1 MSVLFA
7 TVAVVCTL
15 SQCNDYVIDQSPEEN
30 AGKINTI
37 YHNAE
42 YQGLWQD
49 EKGLTDWLKK
59 YQIGETIFEIVSID
73 IENQTINADDI
84 P

>member
-7 TVAVVCTL
+7 TVAVVCTI
-15 SQCNDYVIDQSPEEN
+15 SACSDYVIDHADNKASQVV
-30 AGKINTI
+30 NTTQ
-37 YHNAE
+37 HNDE
-42 YQGLWQD
+42 YQAVWED

-59 YQIGETIFEIVSID
+59 YHIGETIFEIVSID
-73 IENQTINADDI
+73 IESQTIKADDI

>member
-7 TVAVVCTL
+7 TVAVVCTM
-15 SQCNDYVIDQSPEEN
+15 STCNDYVIDQSTDKLD
-30 AGKINTI
+30 GLVNTTQ
-37 YHNAE
+37 HNDE
-42 YQGLWQD
+42 YQAVWED

-59 YQIGETIFEIVSID
+59 HQIGETIFEIVSID
-73 IENQTINADDI
+73 IESQTIKADDI

>member
-15 SQCNDYVIDQSPEEN
+15 SQCNDYVIDNSTDKLD
-30 AGKINTI
+30 GVVNTSQ
-37 YHNAE
+37 HNDE
-42 YQGLWQD
+42 YQAVWQD
-49 EKGLTDWLKK
+49 EKGLTDWLNK
-59 YQIGETIFEIVSID
+59 YQIGETIFEIVSIE

>member
-15 SQCNDYVIDQSPEEN
+15 SKCNDYVIDQSHDRLD
-30 AGKINTI
+30 GMVNTLQ
-37 YHNAE
+37 HDEE
-42 YQGLWQD
+42 YQAVWQD

-73 IENQTINADDI
+73 IENKTIDADDI

>member
-15 SQCNDYVIDQSPEEN
+15 SQCNDYVIDNSTDKLD
-30 AGKINTI
+30 GVVNTSQ
-37 YHNAE
+37 HNDE
-42 YQGLWQD
+42 YQAVWQD
-49 EKGLTDWLKK
+49 EKGLTDWLNK